1 MKKFT
6 NAVIYGYKDANEI
19 LVENGIIKA
28 IGKDLGAADE
38 VIDLDGKMVTA
49 PYVDPHL
56 HLDYVYTLSELG
68 QEGAGSG
75 TLFEAIELWPKF
87 KETLTVE
94 SVKHLALKGIQDE
107 VSQGVQYIRTHIDVT
122 DSNFTALKAML
133 ELKDELK
140 HIVDIQIVAFPQQGM
155 YTYKGGR
162 DLVEE
167 ALKMGADVVGGIPHY
182 EPAREF
188 GEQSIH
194 DIVNLA
200 LKYEKLIDVHCD
212 ETDDPHSRFVE
223 LLNALVLME
232 DYGTKTTASHTC
244 SFGSADNSY
253 AFRMMDLFK
262 KSQMNFI
269 ACPTENAY
277 LQGRQDTYPK
287 RRGLTRVKEFIEN
300 GINVAFAQDS
310 INDPWYPMGNG
321 NMMNIL
327 DNGIHL
333 AQIMSPEDIE
343 TNLDLITSNGA
354 RCLNIQDTYGLDVG
368 KDANFI
374 VIDGVSPFD
383 VIRTRAKVLA
393 SIRKGEYLF
402 KQKPTAFDVAL
413 DLGIKY
419 KEQKEYNLDSYGD

>member
-1 MKKFT
+1 MKKFI
-6 NAVIYGYKDANEI
+6 NAVVYKHDTANEI
-19 LVENGIIKA
+19 LVENGKILD
-28 IGKDLGAADE
+28 IGTNLQNVEE
-38 VIDLDGKMVTA
+38 VIDLKGKLVVP

-56 HLDYVYTLSELG
+56 HLDYAYTLSQLG
-68 QEGAGSG
+68 KVGAGSG

-87 KETLTVE
+87 KKTMTKE
-94 SVKHLALKGIQDE
+94 SVKALAIKAVKDE
-107 VSQGVQYIRTHIDVT
+107 VSRGVQYIRTHVDVT
-122 DSNFTALKAML
+122 DPSFTGLKAIL
-133 ELKDELK
+133 ELKEELR

-188 GEQSIH
+188 GEKSIH
-194 DIVNLA
+194 DIVELG
-200 LKYEKLIDVHCD
+200 LKYDKLIDVHCD

-223 LLNALVLME
+223 LLNALTLME
-232 DYGTKTTASHTC
+232 EYGEKTTASHTC
-244 SFGSADNSY
+244 SFGSANDSY
-253 AFRMMDLFK
+253 AFRMMDLFR
-262 KSQMNFI
+262 KSNLNFI

-287 RRGLTRVKEFIEN
+287 RRGLTRVKEFIEL

-333 AQIMSPEDIE
+333 AQIMSPKDIE
-343 TNLDLITSNGA
+343 TNLDLITYNGA
-354 RCLNIQDTYGLDVG
+354 RCMNLQDKYGLKKG
-368 KDANFI
+368 NDANFI
-374 VIDGVSPFD
+374 ILDGESSFD
-383 VIRTRAKVLA
+383 VIRNRARVKA

-402 KQKPTAFDVAL
+402 KEKKLEYDVML
-413 DLGIKY
+413 QL
-419 KEQKEYNLDSYGD
+419 

>member
-6 NAVIYGYKDANEI
+6 NAVIYGHGDANEI
-19 LVENGIIKA
+19 LVDNGLIKA
-28 IGKDLGAADE
+28 IGKELGPADEIIDLGGKL
-38 VIDLDGKMVTA
+38 VIA

-68 QEGAGSG
+68 QAGAGSG
-75 TLFEAIELWPKF
+75 TLFEAIEMWPKF
-87 KETLTVE
+87 KKNLTVE
-94 SVKHLALKGIQDE
+94 SVKKLALRGIKDE
-107 VSQGVQYIRTHIDVT
+107 VSRGVQYIRTQIDVT
-122 DSNFTALKAML
+122 DPNFTALKAML
-133 ELKDELK
+133 ELREELK
-140 HIVDIQIVAFPQQGM
+140 DIVDIQTIAFPQEGM

-188 GEQSIH
+188 GEKSVN
-194 DIVNLA
+194 DIVELA
-200 LKYEKLIDVHCD
+200 LKYDKLIDVHCD
-212 ETDDPHSRFVE
+212 ETDDPQSRFVE

-232 DYGTKTTASHTC
+232 DYGERTTASHTC

-253 AFRMMDLFK
+253 AYRMIDLFK
-262 KSQMNFI
+262 KSKMNFI
-269 ACPTENAY
+269 SCPTENAY

-287 RRGLTRVKEFIEN
+287 RRGLTRVKEFIES

-333 AQIMSPEDIE
+333 AQIMSPEEIN
-343 TNLDLITSNGA
+343 TNLDLITYNGA
-354 RCLNIQDTYGLDVG
+354 RCLNIQDRYGLDVG

-374 VIDGVSPFD
+374 VIDGDSPFD
-383 VIRTRAKVLA
+383 VIRNRADVLA
-393 SIRKGEYLF
+393 SVRKGEYLF
-402 KQKPTAFDVAL
+402 KQKRVEYDVEL
-413 DLGIKY
+413 DLGVNY
-419 KEQKEYNLDSYGD
+419 

>member
-1 MKKFT
+1 MKKFI
-6 NAVIYGYKDANEI
+6 NAVIYGHENANEI
-19 LVENGIIKA
+19 LVENGIIKS
-28 IGKDLGAADE
+28 IGKDLEPTDE
-38 VIDLDGKMVTA
+38 IIDLGGKLITA

-68 QEGAGSG
+68 QTGAGSG
-75 TLFEAIELWPKF
+75 TLFEAIEMWPKF
-87 KETLTVE
+87 KANLTTE
-94 SVKHLALKGIQDE
+94 SVKKLALKGIKDE

-122 DSNFTALKAML
+122 DKNFTALKAML
-133 ELKDELK
+133 ELREELK
-140 HIVDIQIVAFPQQGM
+140 KIVEIQIVAFPQEGM
-155 YTYKGGR
+155 YTYRGGR

-167 ALKMGADVVGGIPHY
+167 ALKMAADVVGGIPHY

-188 GEQSIH
+188 GEKSVH
-194 DIVNLA
+194 DTVELA
-200 LKYEKLIDVHCD
+200 IKYDRLIDVHCD
-212 ETDDPHSRFVE
+212 ETDDPHSRFIE

-232 DYGTKTTASHTC
+232 DYGARTTASHTC

-253 AFRMMDLFK
+253 AYRMFDLFK
-262 KSQMNFI
+262 KSKINFVS
-269 ACPTENAY
+269 CPTENAY

-287 RRGLTRVKEFIEN
+287 RRGLTRVKEFMEY

-333 AQIMSPEDIE
+333 AQIMSPEEIE
-343 TNLDLITSNGA
+343 KDLDLITYNGA
-354 RCLNIQDTYGLDVG
+354 RCLNIQDRYGLEEG

-374 VIDGVSPFD
+374 VLDGDNPFD
-383 VIRTRAKVLA
+383 VIRNRAKVLA

-402 KQKPTAFDVAL
+402 KQKPVEYDVEL
-413 DLGIKY
+413 DLGI
-419 KEQKEYNLDSYGD
+419 SF

>member
-1 MKKFT
+1 MKKFI
-6 NAVIYGYKDANEI
+6 NAVIYRHADANEI
-19 LVENGIIKA
+19 LIDNGVIKA
-28 IGKDLGAADE
+28 IGKDLGPADE
-38 VIDLDGKMVTA
+38 VIDLGGKLVIA

-68 QEGAGSG
+68 RQGAGSG
-75 TLFEAIELWPKF
+75 TLFEAIEMWPKF
-87 KETLTVE
+87 KENLTID
-94 SVKHLALKGIQDE
+94 SVKKLALKGIYDE
-107 VSQGVQYIRTHIDVT
+107 VSQGVQFIRTHIDVT
-122 DSNFTALKAML
+122 DPKFTALKAML
-133 ELKDELK
+133 ELREELK
-140 HIVDIQIVAFPQQGM
+140 DKVEIQIVAFPQEGM
-155 YTYKGGR
+155 YTYRGGR

-188 GEQSIH
+188 GEKSVH
-194 DIVNLA
+194 DTVKLA
-200 LKYEKLIDVHCD
+200 LKYDKLIDVHCD
-212 ETDDPHSRFVE
+212 ETDDTHSRFLE

-232 DYGTKTTASHTC
+232 DYGRRTTASHTC

-262 KSQMNFI
+262 KSKINFI
-269 ACPTENAY
+269 SCPTENAY

-287 RRGLTRVKEFIEN
+287 RRGLTRVKEFMEA

-333 AQIMSPEDIE
+333 AQIMSPEEIE
-343 TNLDLITSNGA
+343 VDLDLITYNGA
-354 RCLNIQDTYGLDVG
+354 RCLNIQDMYGLEVG

-374 VIDGVSPFD
+374 VLDGDSPFD
-383 VIRTRAKVLA
+383 VIRNRARVLA
-393 SIRKGEYLF
+393 SIRKGDYLF
-402 KQKPTAFDVAL
+402 KERPREYDVKL
-413 DLGIKY
+413 DLG
-419 KEQKEYNLDSYGD
+419 LDY